1 MSLYDGRK
9 KTGYSVE
16 EEYFHKENQR
26 LIEELRKKNE
36 TQNVDQTQGVVID
49 ASSRFEQRREEIR
62 EGGSKKKAA

>member
-36 TQNVDQTQGVVID
+36 THSEDQTRGVVID
-49 ASSRFEQRREEIR
+49 ATSRFEQRREEIS

>member
-16 EEYFHKENQR
+16 EEYFHKQNQR

-36 TQNVDQTQGVVID
+36 I
-49 ASSRFEQRREEIR
+49 SELRI
-62 EGGSKKKAA
+62 

>member
-16 EEYFHKENQR
+16 EEYFHKQNQS

-36 TQNVDQTQGVVID
+36 IPSEAPSQGTLID
-49 ASSRFEQRREEIR
+49 ATSRFEQRRDEIR
-62 EGGSKKKAA
+62 EKGSKKKAA